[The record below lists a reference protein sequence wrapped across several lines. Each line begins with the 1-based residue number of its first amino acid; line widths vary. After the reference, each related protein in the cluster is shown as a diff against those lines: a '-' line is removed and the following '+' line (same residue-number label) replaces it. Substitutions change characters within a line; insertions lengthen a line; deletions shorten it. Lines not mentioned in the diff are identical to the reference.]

1 MSKID
6 TNTERKKVVTMMGD
20 LREVVDLYMRNEAEV
35 AVVEGNHTFSREY
48 KDTQI
53 ENLREKARAS
63 VRNKFDS
70 LRSNCEMLIEVLR
83 ANDNIYD
90 FSDPEFA
97 SCIALLSAADKPLP
111 IETILGI
118 AGKFL
123 GNRQALL
130 ALVEVAKGTNKD
142 IFSKMI
148 FNTESE
154 MERLQ
159 ERLIELEINFPS
171 GILILPAVKD
181 DLIKI
186 VKACGEELTDEEK
199 DLGVGYQEIVTMQM
213 RAAMGLNN

>member
-1 MSKID
+1 
-6 TNTERKKVVTMMGD
+6 
-20 LREVVDLYMRNEAEV
+20 
-35 AVVEGNHTFSREY
+35 
-48 KDTQI
+48 
-53 ENLREKARAS
+53 
-63 VRNKFDS
+63 
-70 LRSNCEMLIEVLR
+70 MLQKCL
-83 ANDNIYD
+83 
-90 FSDPEFA
+90 
-97 SCIALLSAADKPLP
+97 
-111 IETILGI
+111 TTTLGI

-142 IFSKMI
+142 TLSKMI

-171 GILILPAVKD
+171 GILILPAFKD

-213 RAAMGLNN
+213 RAAMGLDN

>member
-1 MSKID
+1 MHC
-6 TNTERKKVVTMMGD
+6 TVV
-20 LREVVDLYMRNEAEV
+20 
-35 AVVEGNHTFSREY
+35 S
-48 KDTQI
+48 
-53 ENLREKARAS
+53 S
-63 VRNKFDS
+63 
-70 LRSNCEMLIEVLR
+70 
-83 ANDNIYD
+83 
-90 FSDPEFA
+90 
-97 SCIALLSAADKPLP
+97 DKPLP

-142 IFSKMI
+142 TFSKMI

>member
-6 TNTERKKVVTMMGD
+6 TNTVREKVVTMMGD

-35 AVVEGNHTFSREY
+35 ATVEGNHTFSREY

-53 ENLREKARAS
+53 EKLREMGRAS

-90 FSDPEFA
+90 FSDPEFS

-118 AGKFL
+118 AGKFS

-142 IFSKMI
+142 TLGKMI

-171 GILILPAVKD
+171 GILILPAFKD

-213 RAAMGLNN
+213 RAAMGLDN

>member
-1 MSKID
+1 
-6 TNTERKKVVTMMGD
+6 
-20 LREVVDLYMRNEAEV
+20 
-35 AVVEGNHTFSREY
+35 
-48 KDTQI
+48 
-53 ENLREKARAS
+53 
-63 VRNKFDS
+63 
-70 LRSNCEMLIEVLR
+70 
-83 ANDNIYD
+83 
-90 FSDPEFA
+90 
-97 SCIALLSAADKPLP
+97 
-111 IETILGI
+111 
-118 AGKFL
+118 
-123 GNRQALL
+123 
-130 ALVEVAKGTNKD
+130 
-142 IFSKMI
+142 MI